1 MHSSGDLIISRS
13 LTYLWDSFAWLR
25 MMMSHTEHWDNTQ
38 HYFRCTGASHWK
50 HANGSKWV
58 KFKKNISI
66 FTSLLKKKNK
76 NFGFQKIKNNCWESF
91 LFNVGINP
99 FKSIAELPNSSI
111 SASNSSAPDQLPQLS
126 HAWMAWAVVAGFG
139 GWYPTMLKNMWN
151 FVSPMTLWIFCFDF
165 WIRI

>member
-38 HYFRCTGASHWK
+38 HYFRCTGASHW
-50 HANGSKWV
+50 
-58 KFKKNISI
+58 
-66 FTSLLKKKNK
+66 LKKNK
-76 NFGFQKIKNNCWESF
+76 NFGFQKKKNNCWESF